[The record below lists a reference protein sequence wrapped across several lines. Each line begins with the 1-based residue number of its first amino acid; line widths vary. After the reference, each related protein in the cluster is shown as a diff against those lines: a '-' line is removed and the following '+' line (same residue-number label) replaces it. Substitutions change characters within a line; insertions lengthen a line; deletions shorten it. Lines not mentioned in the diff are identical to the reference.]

1 MRKGPE
7 APDPADRSR
16 AGRAGRRSAPNR
28 LAALVQRLGGRYST
42 ELGLDLHRARDVER
56 WFLAATLFGTRI
68 ATEVAIRTWRTL
80 GAAGVHTIGDTATRS
95 WDELVAL
102 LDAGGYTRYD
112 FRTATRLQTLA
123 GVVEKRFG
131 GRVAGLGLRI
141 VDPVELERT
150 LDALPGWGPVTV
162 RVFLRELRGI
172 WPGARPPLDPRA
184 AWAARHLGLT
194 RAARWGPADLDRLA
208 HGAGVDPRDAE
219 ASLIRAALA
228 HRRARSCPGGA
239 ACVVMGEAGPGRPP
253 R

>member
-1 MRKGPE
+1 M
-7 APDPADRSR
+7 
-16 AGRAGRRSAPNR
+16 
-28 LAALVQRLGGRYST
+28 VQRLGGRYST
-42 ELGLDLHRARDVER
+42 ELGLDLRRGRDVER

-68 ATEVAIRTWRTL
+68 ATEVAMRTWRTL
-80 GAAGVHTIGDTATRS
+80 GAAGVGTIGDAATRT

-123 GVVEKRFG
+123 GVVAERFG
-131 GRVAGLGLRI
+131 GRVAGLGRRI
-141 VDPVELERT
+141 ADPVELERT

-194 RAARWGPADLDRLA
+194 RAARPAFADLDRLA
-208 HGAGVDPRDAE
+208 RQAGVDPRDAE
-219 ASLIRAALA
+219 AGLIRAALA
-228 HRRARSCPGGA
+228 HRRARACPGGA
-239 ACVVMGEAGPGRPP
+239 ACVVLEGADPVRPA